1 MKMKTTVN
9 IVREANK
16 ITVTN
21 NQGKR
26 WEFIAI
32 EDPFFDSSTAGAVAS
47 IASSLICG
55 TITSHLL
62 HTTHTRLSYTL
73 EVNGTM

>member
-1 MKMKTTVN
+1 MERKTIVN

-21 NQGKR
+21 NFGKK

-32 EDPFFDSSTAGAVAS
+32 EDPFFDTSTAGAVAS
-47 IASSLICG
+47 IASALICG
-55 TITSHLL
+55 TITSQLL
-62 HTTHTRLSYTL
+62 HTSHTRLSYTL
-73 EVNGTM
+73 EINGSM

>member
-1 MKMKTTVN
+1 MERKVVVN

-21 NQGKR
+21 NFGKR

-32 EDPFFDSSTAGAVAS
+32 EDPYFDTSTAAAVAS

-55 TITSHLL
+55 TMTSHLL
-62 HTTHTRLSYTL
+62 HTSHTRLSYTL